1 MSNGHF
7 RPMGFR
13 LLPTVVKNLL
23 IINALFFVA
32 TYIFSTTVNVDL
44 VDIFGLRYFAADKF
58 APYQFI
64 TYMFMHG
71 GLWHILFNMFAL
83 WMFGYSLENLWGP
96 KKFLIYY
103 FVTGIGAALV
113 HYITIYLMLKPDL
126 ALMNQFLS
134 DPGAEN
140 LNNLV
145 NNHRF
150 LINQRSGDIWL
161 AFSSFQN
168 NLRQLSID
176 SGNFAALQGAID
188 FVADYKAHYLN
199 LPNVVGAS
207 GAVFGILLAFGMI
220 FPNTII
226 YLYFA
231 IPVKAKYFVIFY
243 GLLELY
249 LGFTRT
255 SSNIAHFAHLG
266 GMIFGYLLLM
276 YWRYKNKPRFF

>member
-1 MSNGHF
+1 
-7 RPMGFR
+7 MGFR
-13 LLPTVVKNLL
+13 VLPPVVKNLL
-23 IINALFFVA
+23 ILNVIFFVA
-32 TYIFSTTVNVDL
+32 TYFFSSSIGVDL
-44 VDIFGLRYFAADKF
+44 IDKFGLRYFAAEKF

-71 GLWHILFNMFAL
+71 GFTHILFNMFAL

-113 HYITIYLMLKPDL
+113 HYITIYLTLQPDL
-126 ALMNQFLS
+126 ALLNQFLS
-134 DPGAEN
+134 DPSVQT
-140 LNNLV
+140 LNNLI

-150 LINQRSGDIWL
+150 QINQASGDIWL
-161 AFSSFQN
+161 AFTAFQAN
-168 NLRQLSID
+168 VRQLSTNPD
-176 SGNFAALQGAID
+176 NFAALQGAID
-188 FVADYKAHYLN
+188 FVYDYKAYYLN

-220 FPNTII
+220 FPNTVI

-266 GMIFGYLLLM
+266 GMIFGYFLIV
-276 YWRYKNKPRFF
+276 YWRYKDKRKFF